1 MLALIDVRKEA
12 FVGIMYVYFAIY
24 PGAPSITGALSIF
37 TC

>member
-24 PGAPSITGALSIF
+24 LLAHAQ
-37 TC
+37 